1 MIIVLSY
8 GINMWAEVSSF
19 KIYAFYRR
27 RDGQTD
33 RHFLMAYAAMH
44 SIERGKKSIKI
55 RQIIKQLAQL

>member
-1 MIIVLSY
+1 
-8 GINMWAEVSSF
+8 MWAEVSSF